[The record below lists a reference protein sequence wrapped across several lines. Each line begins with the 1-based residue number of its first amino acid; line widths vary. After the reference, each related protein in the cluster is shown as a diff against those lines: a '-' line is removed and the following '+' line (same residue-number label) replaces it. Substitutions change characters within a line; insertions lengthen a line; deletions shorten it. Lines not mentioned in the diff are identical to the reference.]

1 LVDVKLRSGR
11 LEIAADRA
19 FLGFGYHQKKLY
31 RLPDKPVEI
40 VVHLDS
46 ALPSLAELEQI
57 VERIFI
63 VDEGTVSHDVPLY
76 WKLVVDDESWGQYA
90 KHPKHRPSDLC
101 RTPSLG
107 TLDGASVYCVNAKP
121 DDEATQP
128 LESLFPYYP
137 EKAQYDR
144 LQGAVLLAVVV
155 DRNGTVRDV
164 LRVGDPL
171 GDGLDQSS
179 INTVRRWKYRPL
191 TQDGAA
197 INALLPV
204 VIKYSLSGR
213 YAP

>member
-1 LVDVKLRSGR
+1 
-11 LEIAADRA
+11 
-19 FLGFGYHQKKLY
+19 
-31 RLPDKPVEI
+31 
-40 VVHLDS
+40 
-46 ALPSLAELEQI
+46 
-57 VERIFI
+57 
-63 VDEGTVSHDVPLY
+63 
-76 WKLVVDDESWGQYA
+76 VDDESWGQYA

-128 LESLFPYYP
+128 VDRLFPYYP

-144 LQGAVLLAVVV
+144 LQGTVLLAVVV